1 MRMSFSKTLSRRS
14 FGSMLSKAKFNST
27 VDRDLSIRMFIAIL
41 IIMGK
46 IRNILNALT
55 RGG

>member
-1 MRMSFSKTLSRRS
+1 MRMSFGKTLSRRS
-14 FGSMLSKAKFNST
+14 FGSMLSKAKFNSA
-27 VDRDLSIRMFIAIL
+27 VDRDLSISVFTAIL

-55 RGG
+55 TGG